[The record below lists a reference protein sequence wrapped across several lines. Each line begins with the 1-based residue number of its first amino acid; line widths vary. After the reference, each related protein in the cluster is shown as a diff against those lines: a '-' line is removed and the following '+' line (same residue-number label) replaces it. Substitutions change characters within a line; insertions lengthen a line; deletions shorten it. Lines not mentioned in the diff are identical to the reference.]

1 MLIVISPAKK
11 LNEQVNID
19 VKLTEPKL
27 IDITKNLHKEL
38 KNKTPNDL
46 KKLMGISDNLAELN
60 VERFQSMQFPQVEKA
75 LPAALMFNGDTYTG
89 LEFPSLS
96 KKDQSFAQDHL
107 RILSG
112 LYGILRPFDKVQPY
126 RLEMG
131 TRLKTKFG
139 NNLYDIWKEKVTS
152 EINNELTKHAA
163 LINLSSNEYFSS
175 IDTKK
180 VIKPIIT
187 PVFKEERNG
196 KLKIIS
202 FNAKKARGLMSRYII
217 TQKLENPKDLLEF
230 DLDNY
235 QYSESESKEN
245 QPTFIR

>member
-1 MLIVISPAKK
+1 
-11 LNEQVNID
+11 
-19 VKLTEPKL
+19 
-27 IDITKNLHKEL
+27 
-38 KNKTPNDL
+38 
-46 KKLMGISDNLAELN
+46 
-60 VERFQSMQFPQVEKA
+60 
-75 LPAALMFNGDTYTG
+75 
-89 LEFPSLS
+89 
-96 KKDQSFAQDHL
+96 
-107 RILSG
+107 
-112 LYGILRPFDKVQPY
+112 
-126 RLEMG
+126 MG